1 MLFFSND
8 NPKLKLKLKRWKVEG
23 TLELSQHEKSAF
35 GEELGMA
42 AGTTDDAAIKATIRT
57 LHAKF
62 GYTIDPHTAVAAAV
76 AAEVPAAE
84 VGGPEPAVIVM
95 ACAHPLKFRGTVEA
109 ALGKP
114 ASEWVLEK
122 DKKDQAV
129 RDLLS
134 LDPHVADTMSGTP
147 GLVHFRKSGQEWAD
161 DWTQKLRSLLS
172 STCL

>member
-8 NPKLKLKLKRWKVEG
+8 KPKLKLKLKRWKVEG

-76 AAEVPAAE
+76 AAEVQ
-84 VGGPEPAVIVM
+84 GSGPAVIVM

-122 DKKDQAV
+122 DKKDQAGPDHCGV
-129 RDLLS
+129 QDGRHPAAIGLGIVP
-134 LDPHVADTMSGTP
+134 PHSQVD
-147 GLVHFRKSGQEWAD
+147 GLGQIGALPA
-161 DWTQKLRSLLS
+161 QIILYAI
-172 STCL
+172 

>member
-23 TLELSQHEKSAF
+23 TLKLSQHEKWAF
-35 GEELGMA
+35 GEELGLGG
-42 AGTTDDAAIKATIRT
+42 GTTDDAAIKATIRT
-57 LHAKF
+57 LHGRH

-76 AAEVPAAE
+76 AAEVQ
-84 VGGPEPAVIVM
+84 GSGPAVIVM

-134 LDPHVADTMSGTP
+134 LYSADTLSGTP